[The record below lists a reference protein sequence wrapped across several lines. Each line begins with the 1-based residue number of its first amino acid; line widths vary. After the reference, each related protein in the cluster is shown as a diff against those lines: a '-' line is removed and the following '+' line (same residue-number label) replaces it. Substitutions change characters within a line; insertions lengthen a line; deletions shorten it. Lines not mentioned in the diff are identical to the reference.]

1 MDNKDNKVF
10 CLRCNKEI
18 EYKLIETDTHTKYNG
33 QDVNYKRQDA
43 ICPTCGAYLTGT
55 IPELFDVNFQRVEA
69 IVRKGG
75 NKDGD
80 SSN

>member
-1 MDNKDNKVF
+1 MDNKDNKIF

-18 EYKLIETDTHTKYNG
+18 EYKLIETDAHTKYNG

-43 ICPTCGAYLTGT
+43 ICPDCGAYLTGT
-55 IPELFDVNFQRVEA
+55 IPALFDVNFQRVWA

>member
-43 ICPTCGAYLTGT
+43 ICPDCGAYLTGT
-55 IPELFDVNFQRVEA
+55 IHALFDVNFQRVWA